1 MLFHVSFLQVEMIIE
16 VVVVEMVTRV
26 GHQDHTVDEDVVV
39 AHITMAGEVIVAM
52 RGGILVMISPD
63 GIQEPRMVMKAGA
76 VSQEPKSKTHLAG
89 KLFLVAGELVQAV
102 VEMVGVVELM
112 VVIIVVGAMELM
124 VGPIVGILGGV
135 LLARREIQHKGG
147 GVLLEVEMAMVVTLV
162 MEVVVEAL
170 TMRILSGGNN
180 S

>member
-1 MLFHVSFLQVEMIIE
+1 
-16 VVVVEMVTRV
+16 
-26 GHQDHTVDEDVVV
+26 
-39 AHITMAGEVIVAM
+39 
-52 RGGILVMISPD
+52 
-63 GIQEPRMVMKAGA
+63 
-76 VSQEPKSKTHLAG
+76 
-89 KLFLVAGELVQAV
+89 
-102 VEMVGVVELM
+102 MVGVVELV

-124 VGPIVGILGGV
+124 VGPTVGILGGV